1 MNIRR
6 HGRHVGRPAYVRR
19 LMRRPDEHKRVYPA
33 PPFLSPASLS
43 LSRISSTRCDVRHR
57 RHQLLLTLPSQPA
70 PCWRR
75 PTPALPWPCL
85 TPDLPRTASP
95 TPDLLRLVSTSPAAP
110 DPLRPSRRLL
120 DRARPRPAPVVPDSP
135 RPS

>member
-43 LSRISSTRCDVRHR
+43 LSLAS
-57 RHQLLLTLPSQPA
+57 
-70 PCWRR
+70 
-75 PTPALPWPCL
+75 
-85 TPDLPRTASP
+85 LPRVAMCATAATNCSSHC
-95 TPDLLRLVSTSPAAP
+95 RRN
-110 DPLRPSRRLL
+110 RPHAGG
-120 DRARPRPAPVVPDSP
+120 ARPQPYPGHA
-135 RPS
+135 